1 MPTPPEKDSI
11 YGSSK
16 NTNEYKVHLIFLYQA
31 NPETGIPYG
40 HFNFLVPAEKEVA
53 QAEAVKPA
61 GSSSSLTEKNKG
73 KKIKK
78 IVIVDKMPQERHTTR
93 ENTNAFFATWS
104 GSSKPLPP
112 LPPPSDTPSENESQQ
127 HPTGDLQRGDQPEH
141 QGGQTVAEKAQQ
153 HPTGD
158 LQRGDQPE
166 HQGGFS
172 SQESGDDDEDE
183 NGNEY
188 TKVKGIVERIKN
200 FKSQH
205 PHFEWDWESG
215 SSESDEDDHLLSSA
229 QKSTSNDNIDSN
241 SVSESTSGLVR
252 SDCMG
257 ANGSTKG
264 KDHLAEAAA
273 AGPAQPPQ
281 PAQPAQEHDDG
292 AHMVSVLRMA
302 GVDVER
308 IFAKKTKQQVVMQWS
323 NKKLLGEVYIANGN
337 SAAVVG
343 KAEVYG
349 QKRISNFAELRGLE
363 WFKNASRE
371 LRQAWKNR
379 LLNDEKPLF
388 VWDVECVH
396 HFDNPYKIQGRMNAR
411 SFDIDLKR
419 LKSWNDAQDLPGL
432 DLKETAL
439 YFLHL
444 LSEEDLA
451 RLEKTMKILD
461 GCEIKVGTACSG
473 TDIAVSVTKATFA
486 ALSEYFG
493 VPYLKHVLFA
503 TYTIYI

>member
-1 MPTPPEKDSI
+1 
-11 YGSSK
+11 
-16 NTNEYKVHLIFLYQA
+16 
-31 NPETGIPYG
+31 
-40 HFNFLVPAEKEVA
+40 
-53 QAEAVKPA
+53 
-61 GSSSSLTEKNKG
+61 
-73 KKIKK
+73 
-78 IVIVDKMPQERHTTR
+78 
-93 ENTNAFFATWS
+93 
-104 GSSKPLPP
+104 
-112 LPPPSDTPSENESQQ
+112 
-127 HPTGDLQRGDQPEH
+127 
-141 QGGQTVAEKAQQ
+141 
-153 HPTGD
+153 
-158 LQRGDQPE
+158 
-166 HQGGFS
+166 
-172 SQESGDDDEDE
+172 
-183 NGNEY
+183 
-188 TKVKGIVERIKN
+188 VKGIVERIKN

-349 QKRISNFAELRGLE
+349 QKRISNFAELRELE